1 MMVPM
6 AGKRPWAV
14 GAFAAT
20 AVAALALF
28 AGRAGVPAVAVGTT
42 PSRVIFSVAHHP
54 VTHALIARPD
64 WLRDP
69 GAPGSLPA
77 ATAVLVAS
85 LMLGTVPLCRTR
97 LASAASG
104 SPQRVRGPPEAAVRS
119 HTAGR

>member
-28 AGRAGVPAVAVGTT
+28 AGRAGVPAVAAGTT
-42 PSRVIFSVAHHP
+42 PSRVIFAAAHHP

-77 ATAVLVAS
+77 AAVLVAL

-97 LASAASG
+97 LAPAAPG
-104 SPQRVRGPPEAAVRS
+104 SPRRVRGPPQGLVRS

>member
-42 PSRVIFSVAHHP
+42 PSRVIFAAAHHP

-77 ATAVLVAS
+77 AAVLVA
-85 LMLGTVPLCRTR
+85 LLILDTVPLRRTR
-97 LASAASG
+97 LTPAAPG
-104 SPQRVRGPPEAAVRS
+104 SPRRVRGPPEAGVRS